1 MLAPDGVRFLTEAML
16 PGKTLRHDGIDYDAQ
31 VGDWLQKEPEA
42 SWLSNLLKLGIK
54 QGDSVLDCGSG
65 GGKYS
70 RLLSRAG
77 LRVTG
82 FDQNRRAVAL
92 SQSNN
97 GRIGRFV
104 QARLGSLPF
113 MERCFDIALM
123 RYVVHHLD
131 PAEWTR
137 VFMDLRRVLEEDGA
151 IAIETAFHSD
161 LLKHFD
167 NQLFPPLKK
176 IVLEAFPDRDSLVA
190 ILGAC
195 GFHVEREIPLVRK
208 AGQTTTID
216 GALQNSQRLVHH
228 GRGPTTWIRLSP
240 NERRDFHEI
249 RCRELPMLFP
259 SGRVPR
265 EWGGTLL
272 LARAT

>member
-1 MLAPDGVRFLTEAML
+1 MFAPDGGRFLTEAML
-16 PGKTLRHDGIDYDAQ
+16 PRKTLRHDGIDYDAQ
-31 VGDWLQKEPEA
+31 VGDWLQKEPET

-70 RLLSRAG
+70 RFLSRAG
-77 LRVTG
+77 FRVTG

-97 GRIGRFV
+97 GSIGRFV
-104 QARLGSLPF
+104 QARLDSLPF
-113 MERCFDIALM
+113 KERCFDITLM

-137 VFMDLRRVLEEDGA
+137 VFKDLRRVLGEDGA
-151 IAIETAFHSD
+151 IVIETAFHSD

-176 IVLEAFPDRDSLVA
+176 IVLEAYPDRDPLVA
-190 ILGAC
+190 VLGAC

-216 GALQNSQRLVHH
+216 GALQNSQRLVQH
-228 GRGPTTWIRLSP
+228 GRGPTTWLRLFP

-272 LARAT
+272 LARGT